1 MPGRTRSSWLREVM
15 PSLAK
20 TLRKWYWTVCADE
33 EPGADLGVREPVA
46 RQPGDLCFLGGQL
59 VASLDGALAGGHA
72 SGPQLAARPLRERL
86 RADPLEHAVSR
97 AQLLAR
103 VAAAALPA
111 QPFPVQQMGAG
122 ELDTHPGPAQVG
134 ERLAVEALGFLALAQ
149 QRLRPGPQPERPVGA
164 AGIGHHGEPL
174 AGAGRGLGHPA
185 ACRGLDQLDRGPDH
199 GA

>member
-20 TLRKWYWTVCADE
+20 TLRKWYWTVCALMKSRV
-33 EPGADLGVREPVA
+33 PISGVREPVA

-122 ELDTHPGPAQVG
+122 ELDVHPGPAQVG
-134 ERLAVEALGFLALAQ
+134 ERLAVEALGFLALA
-149 QRLRPGPQPERPVGA
+149 
-164 AGIGHHGEPL
+164 
-174 AGAGRGLGHPA
+174 
-185 ACRGLDQLDRGPDH
+185 
-199 GA
+199 